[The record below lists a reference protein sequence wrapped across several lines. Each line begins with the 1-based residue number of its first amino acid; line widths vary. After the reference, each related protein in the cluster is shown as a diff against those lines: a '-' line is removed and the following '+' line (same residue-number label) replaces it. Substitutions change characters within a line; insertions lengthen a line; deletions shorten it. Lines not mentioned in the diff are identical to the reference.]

1 MKLLTIDASTSQTG
15 WALYDDGNLVEYG
28 AIIPPK
34 DMNDYVDKIEL
45 MADTL
50 EILIDQFDVDKI
62 LLEEPAYMRVNI
74 NTSFKLRELFAL
86 IRKVGRDS
94 LGKENFMTV
103 NPKVWK
109 SKMLTAKKSVDQKK
123 ECVGLVNELFK
134 IKLSSND
141 IADAIMI
148 GEYYKRYHNAI

>member
-15 WALYDDGNLVEYG
+15 WAVYDNFNLIEYG

-34 DMNDYVDKIEL
+34 DMADYVDKIEL

-50 EILIDQFDVDKI
+50 EMLIDELDIDKV
-62 LLEEPAYMRVNI
+62 LLEESAYMRINV

-86 IRKVGRDS
+86 IRKVVRDS
-94 LGKENFMTV
+94 IGKENFLIV
-103 NPKVWK
+103 NPKTWK
-109 SKMLTAKKSVDQKK
+109 SKMLTTKKSVDQKK
-123 ECVGLVNELFK
+123 ECVRLVNELYD

-148 GEYYKRYHNAI
+148 GEYYKRYYNAI